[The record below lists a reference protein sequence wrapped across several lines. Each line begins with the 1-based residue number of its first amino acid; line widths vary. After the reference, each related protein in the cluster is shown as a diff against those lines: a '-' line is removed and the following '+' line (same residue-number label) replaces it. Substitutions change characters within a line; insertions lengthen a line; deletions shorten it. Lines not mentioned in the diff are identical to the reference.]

1 MVQML
6 NDHNI
11 DASKKSTQ
19 WRRERRPLV
28 TGGRRSFPRS
38 RPRRWGRWGRGRGR
52 GLPRL
57 KKEGRVGWERW
68 GGGGGGWGGG
78 WGGGAGANGNG
89 GWDRGRGGVGWRG
102 WREHGGTAPH
112 VHARHRNALHRI
124 ARHRTAVAHT
134 SPQSRQVTARRRPR
148 SDRARLFAAEALP
161 AGLGRQANRR
171 SPGRP
176 AGSAREGCAV
186 YTG

>member
-1 MVQML
+1 MAAGAAPSR
-6 NDHNI
+6 HRR
-11 DASKKSTQ
+11 ASPLPPLPPPPVGAVGAGAGAGTPPPKKGGSSGVGEVG
-19 WRRERRPLV
+19 WGRRGVGWGLG
-28 TGGRRSFPRS
+28 GGRGSERE
-38 RPRRWGRWGRGRGR
+38 W
-52 GLPRL
+52 
-57 KKEGRVGWERW
+57 RVGPWE
-68 GGGGGGWGGG
+68 GWGGVEG
-78 WGGGAGANGNG
+78 VEGA
-89 GWDRGRGGVGWRG
+89 WR
-102 WREHGGTAPH
+102 HGTARACAAPQ
-112 VHARHRNALHRI
+112 RT
-124 ARHRTAVAHT
+124 ARHRTAAAHT